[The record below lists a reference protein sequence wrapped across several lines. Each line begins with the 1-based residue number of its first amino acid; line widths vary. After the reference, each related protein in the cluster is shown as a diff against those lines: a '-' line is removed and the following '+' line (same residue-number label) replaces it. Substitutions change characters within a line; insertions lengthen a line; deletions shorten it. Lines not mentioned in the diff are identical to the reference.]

1 MVWPCQVTRFVSIG
15 NACVWPGVWRLKLS
29 QPQTLLPP
37 IPPPC
42 TVSSG
47 EAPVWFFAQRSSG
60 LSPALPSFTHRSEES
75 FQKSRIWPYRLLL
88 TSTLTPAK
96 WAFALPAPVP
106 SQPLLLCPPDLTPR
120 RRLLQG
126 PPSGSRSVLSCRL
139 QCGVYQL
146 TPCLGSACVNSLKLR
161 LILTSLPWDVH
172 RVDSRTLVAGGEEA
186 ERTSPWSRGGKT

>member
-1 MVWPCQVTRFVSIG
+1 MSGNEVCFYRKCLCVAGGLATQAVST
-15 NACVWPGVWRLKLS
+15 
-29 QPQTLLPP
+29 QTLLPP

-96 WAFALPAPVP
+96 WALLFLPLC
-106 SQPLLLCPPDLTPR
+106 LLSLSSSARQTSPR
-120 RRLLQG
+120 G
-126 PPSGSRSVLSCRL
+126 AVSCRAHRQARAL
-139 QCGVYQL
+139 SSPAGC
-146 TPCLGSACVNSLKLR
+146 SAVC
-161 LILTSLPWDVH
+161 TS
-172 RVDSRTLVAGGEEA
+172 
-186 ERTSPWSRGGKT
+186 